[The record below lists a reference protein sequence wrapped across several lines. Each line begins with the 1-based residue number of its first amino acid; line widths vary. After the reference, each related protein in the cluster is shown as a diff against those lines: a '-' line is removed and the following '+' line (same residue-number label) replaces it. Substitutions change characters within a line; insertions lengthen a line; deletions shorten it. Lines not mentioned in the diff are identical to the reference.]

1 MPFLLV
7 HFYIFNIC
15 LSSTKTFTGSPLP
28 FLKNLRGLKK
38 SLPSVKMIYNRNKQ
52 IIKLFNNFETFDKS
66 FKNRCVTCVFM
77 QKMEYAQTISG
88 RCISLRSRGKIKSIL
103 VRNKK
108 YGIEARFLLNN
119 PRFIVFK

>member
-1 MPFLLV
+1 
-7 HFYIFNIC
+7 
-15 LSSTKTFTGSPLP
+15 
-28 FLKNLRGLKK
+28 
-38 SLPSVKMIYNRNKQ
+38 MIYNRSKE
-52 IIKLFNNFETFDKS
+52 IIHLFSNFETLDKS

-77 QKMEYAQTISG
+77 QKIEYAQTISG

>member
-1 MPFLLV
+1 ML
-7 HFYIFNIC
+7 
-15 LSSTKTFTGSPLP
+15 
-28 FLKNLRGLKK
+28 
-38 SLPSVKMIYNRNKQ
+38 YNRNKQ
-52 IIKLFNNFETFDKS
+52 IIKNFNVFEDFTKN

-77 QKMEYAQTISG
+77 QKLEYAQTLSG

-108 YGIEARFLLNN
+108 YGVEARFLLNN